1 MNLKNQSDETLVKMA
16 KENNKE
22 ATDTLLLRYTEIV
35 KRLAGSYFLIGG
47 ETDDLVQEGLLGVLD
62 AIDSYD
68 NTKNDR
74 FYPFAKL
81 CINRKMIKAIN
92 SSQTQKNS
100 PLNSYVSL
108 DNEDG
113 INDYLI
119 DEFMDPERLLMD
131 KENEEIARNMILKI
145 LSPFER
151 KVFSQ
156 MLLGYDY
163 VQIADLLNKPVK
175 SIDNAIQ
182 RIKLK
187 VKKYGKRD

>member
-108 DNEDG
+108 DNEEG

-131 KENEEIARNMILKI
+131 KENEEIARNMILKL

-187 VKKYGKRD
+187 VKKCGKRD

>member
-1 MNLKNQSDETLVKMA
+1 MNLKNQSDETLVQMA
-16 KENNKE
+16 KGNNKE
-22 ATDTLLLRYTEIV
+22 ATDTLLLRYTEVV

-47 ETDDLVQEGLLGVLD
+47 ETDDLVQEGLLGVVD

-68 NTKNDR
+68 NTKSDR
-74 FYPFAKL
+74 FYPFAKI

-92 SSQTQKNS
+92 SSKTEKNS
-100 PLNSYVSL
+100 PLNSYVSI
-108 DNEDG
+108 DYEDG
-113 INDYLI
+113 ISDYLI

-131 KENEEIARNMILKI
+131 KENEEIARNMILQL

-156 MLLGYDY
+156 LLLGYDY
-163 VQIADLLNKPVK
+163 IQIADILNKPVK

-182 RIKLK
+182 RIKSK
-187 VKKYGKRD
+187 VKKYGNRN

>member
-16 KENNKE
+16 KENDKE

-108 DNEDG
+108 DNEEG

>member
-108 DNEDG
+108 DNEEG

>member
-1 MNLKNQSDETLVKMA
+1 
-16 KENNKE
+16 
-22 ATDTLLLRYTEIV
+22 
-35 KRLAGSYFLIGG
+35 
-47 ETDDLVQEGLLGVLD
+47 
-62 AIDSYD
+62 
-68 NTKNDR
+68 
-74 FYPFAKL
+74 
-81 CINRKMIKAIN
+81 
-92 SSQTQKNS
+92 
-100 PLNSYVSL
+100 
-108 DNEDG
+108 
-113 INDYLI
+113 
-119 DEFMDPERLLMD
+119 MDPERLLMD
-131 KENEEIARNMILKI
+131 KENEEIVRNMILKI

>member
-108 DNEDG
+108 DNEEG

-187 VKKYGKRD
+187 VKKYGRRD

>member
-108 DNEDG
+108 DNEEG

-119 DEFMDPERLLMD
+119 DEFMDPERLLTD

-187 VKKYGKRD
+187 VKKCGKRD

>member
-22 ATDTLLLRYTEIV
+22 ATDTLLLRYTEVV

-108 DNEDG
+108 DNEEG

-187 VKKYGKRD
+187 VKKCGKRD

>member
-100 PLNSYVSL
+100 QLNSYVSL
-108 DNEDG
+108 DNEEG

-163 VQIADLLNKPVK
+163 VKIADLLNKPVK

>member
-108 DNEDG
+108 DNEEG

-187 VKKYGKRD
+187 VKKCGKRD

>member
-1 MNLKNQSDETLVKMA
+1 MA

-35 KRLAGSYFLIGG
+35 KRLSGSYFLIGG

-108 DNEDG
+108 DNEEG